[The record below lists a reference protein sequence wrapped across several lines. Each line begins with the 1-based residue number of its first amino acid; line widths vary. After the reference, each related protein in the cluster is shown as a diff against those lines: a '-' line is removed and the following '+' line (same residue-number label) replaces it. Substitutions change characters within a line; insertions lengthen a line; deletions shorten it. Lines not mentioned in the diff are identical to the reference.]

1 MSSDPM
7 TWTDTRATRL
17 FGTRLPIV
25 LGPFGGVSSVELTA
39 AVSNAGGL
47 GSFGL
52 YGYGP
57 ERIRA
62 TATSLKEATDA
73 PFALNLW
80 LPVPGE
86 EEPRP
91 DAGQFA
97 AWREVLRPYFEELGL
112 ELPELPDPKQPAQW
126 MPDVDEQ
133 IAAVLEARPAVLS
146 FVFGV
151 PSPDVVDAAHSRGIT
166 VVGTAT
172 TVAEAVALADGGVDA
187 VVATGMEAGGH
198 RVSFLRPAEESLVGT
213 MALVPQ
219 VVDAVDV
226 PVIAAGGIAD
236 GRGLAAALSL
246 GADAVQIGSA
256 FLATGQSAAV
266 PAYRAVLRGPDT
278 AHTVLTRA
286 LSGRLARGIPNRI
299 TRDLPDPAAHA
310 PFPVQNW
317 LTGKF
322 RPEAGQR
329 GNTQLMSL
337 WAGQASPLIGKTG
350 EDDAG
355 RLVELFVRQA
365 DEVLGRLGGR

>member
-1 MSSDPM
+1 MAENEAM
-7 TWTDTRATRL
+7 AWTDTRATRL

-25 LGPFGGVSSVELTA
+25 LGPFGGVSSVELAA

-52 YGYGP
+52 YGYEP
-57 ERIRA
+57 ARIRA
-62 TATSLKEATDA
+62 TAEALRAATPG

-91 DAGQFA
+91 DAAQFA
-97 AWREVLRPYFEELGL
+97 AWREVLRPYFDELGL
-112 ELPELPDPKQPAQW
+112 DLPEMPTSW
-126 MPDVDEQ
+126 MPDVEEQ
-133 IAAVLEARPAVLS
+133 IATAIEAKPAVLS

-151 PSPDVVDAAHSRGIT
+151 PSPAVVEAAHRSGIA

-172 TVAEAVALADGGVDA
+172 TAEEAVALADGGVDA

-219 VVDAVDV
+219 MADAVSV

-236 GRGLAAALSL
+236 GRGLAAALCL

-256 FLATGQSAAV
+256 FLATEQSAAV
-266 PAYRAVLRGPDT
+266 PAYREVLRGPDT
-278 AHTVLTRA
+278 KHTVLTRA
-286 LSGRLARGIPNRI
+286 LSGRLARGVPNRI
-299 TRDLPDPAAHA
+299 IRELPDPAAHA

-322 RPEAGQR
+322 RPEAGKL
-329 GNTQLMSL
+329 GNTGLMSL
-337 WAGQASPLIGKTG
+337 WAGQASPLIGAAK
-350 EDDAG
+350 EYDAG
-355 RLVELFVRQA
+355 RLVEQIIAGA
-365 DEVLGRLGGR
+365 DEALGRLGRS

>member
-1 MSSDPM
+1 MANVSGS
-7 TWTDTRATRL
+7 WTNTSATRL

-25 LGPFGGVSSVELTA
+25 LGPFGGVSSVELAA

-52 YGYGP
+52 YGYEP
-57 ERIRA
+57 HRIRA
-62 TATSLKEATDA
+62 TAEALKTATPA
-73 PFALNLW
+73 PFGLNLW
-80 LPVPGE
+80 LPVAGE
-86 EEPRP
+86 DEPHP
-91 DAGQFA
+91 DADQFN

-112 ELPELPDPKQPAQW
+112 ELPEQPASW

-133 IAAVLEARPAVLS
+133 IAAAVEARPAVLS

-151 PSPDVVDAAHSRGIT
+151 PSPAVVEAAHRNGIV

-172 TVAEAVALADGGVDA
+172 TVEEAVALADGGVDA

-198 RVSFLRPAEESLVGT
+198 RVSFLRPVEESLVGT

-219 VVDAVDV
+219 VADAVSV
-226 PVIAAGGIAD
+226 PVIAAGGISD
-236 GRGLAAALSL
+236 GRGLAAALCL
-246 GADAVQIGSA
+246 GADGVQIGTA
-256 FLATGQSAAV
+256 FLATEQSAAV
-266 PAYRAVLRGPDT
+266 PAYREVLRGPAT
-278 AHTVLTRA
+278 ARTVLTRA

-299 TRDLPDPAAHA
+299 IRELPDPSAHA

-322 RPEAGQR
+322 RPEAGKQ
-329 GNTQLMSL
+329 GNTGLMSL
-337 WAGQASPLIGKTG
+337 WAGQASPLIGAAG
-350 EDDAG
+350 EYDAG
-355 RLVELFVRQA
+355 RLVERIVAGA